1 MNQILSIK
9 RDVERN
15 ELLAAFR
22 RITVKAGPFGK
33 DDFGDVFYA
42 SIKPIY
48 GCDKFVLTIYRH
60 FSYEPEY
67 ISVCSFKDGLK
78 KLRLF
83 TNF

>member
-9 RDVERN
+9 GDVERN

-22 RITVKAGPFGK
+22 RITVKAGSFGK

-42 SIKPIY
+42 SIKQPE
-48 GCDKFVLTIYRH
+48 GCNHLVLTIYRH
-60 FSYEPEY
+60 FDYEPEY
-67 ISVCSFKDGLK
+67 INVCSFKDGLK